1 MPLSNLIFLLLLSR
15 KCKWIT
21 PTFLLTAVL
30 SMQTFGDKLKI
41 ANPETHKGWLFD
53 SIFLQTCRAPEQP
66 VASSTAPMPRHCPVV
81 SFCLLHPC
89 QGGESLLSQTPL
101 TTAENEPSC
110 LSSHQSQI
118 LLHFCALLTGSSL
131 SSPSPGLCSV
141 LLKWLLFCS
150 FSWTIQLLL
159 FFDSFL

>member
-89 QGGESLLSQTPL
+89 QGGESLLSQTLL
-101 TTAENEPSC
+101 TTAERNPRVSLPISPKSYFTFVHCSQVHPS
-110 LSSHQSQI
+110 L
-118 LLHFCALLTGSSL
+118 
-131 SSPSPGLCSV
+131 P
-141 LLKWLLFCS
+141 
-150 FSWTIQLLL
+150 LLL
-159 FFDSFL
+159 DSAVSC